1 MNVRRAVCCRS
12 QWSDYAIR
20 LCLRFHECDIMPGIR
35 SILKLIIPQSLIM
48 ARRERIREQRALAA
62 QAREVERRHQLQQ
75 SLCLSQAGQDL
86 WVYGS
91 VFNEKRNGFFL
102 DVGAHDGVYL
112 SNTFILETRYGWN
125 GILIEG
131 NPATFEILKSNRSG
145 ICANACVSSGQEIV
159 QFRSSSTFGGI
170 IAADCDNKDQ
180 SESSTIFELETV
192 TLESI
197 LSRMGAPLQIDYLS
211 IDIEGAEDRALL
223 DFPFEKYRFTC
234 ITIER
239 PSAALRDVFDRNG
252 YRLVAEIPGLDCFYI
267 HGTHVQTYFDNTLA
281 FYRNQFQFSKNQIVE

>member
-1 MNVRRAVCCRS
+1 
-12 QWSDYAIR
+12 
-20 LCLRFHECDIMPGIR
+20 
-35 SILKLIIPQSLIM
+35 M

-86 WVYGS
+86 WVYGC

-102 DVGAHDGVYL
+102 DVGAHDGMYL
-112 SNTFILETRYGWN
+112 SNTFLLENRYGWN

-131 NPATFEILKSNRSG
+131 NPETFEVLKSNRSS
-145 ICANACVSSGQEIV
+145 ICANACVSSRQEKV
-159 QFRSSSTFGGI
+159 RFQSSSTFGGI
-170 IAADCDNKDQ
+170 IALDCDNKE
-180 SESSTIFELETV
+180 ESHSNAIFELETV
-192 TLESI
+192 TLESV
-197 LSRMGAPLQIDYLS
+197 LLKAAAPAIIDYLS

-223 DFPFEKYRFTC
+223 EFPFQKYQFTC

-239 PSAALRDVFDRNG
+239 PSVALREVFDRNG

-267 HGTHVQTYFDNTLA
+267 HDSHVQTYFDNTLA
-281 FYRNQFQFSKNQIVE
+281 FYRNQFQFSKSHIAE